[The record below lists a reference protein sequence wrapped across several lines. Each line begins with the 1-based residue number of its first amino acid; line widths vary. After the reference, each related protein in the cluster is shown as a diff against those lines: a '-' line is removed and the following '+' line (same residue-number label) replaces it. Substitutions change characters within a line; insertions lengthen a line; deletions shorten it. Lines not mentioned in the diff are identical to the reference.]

1 MGAAGAQTHPPG
13 GVQQVEQRPLEGEGQ
28 VPVAGAEAEGEE
40 AAGELPLEFPLDLVA
55 HLLHGGGGAAVQG
68 QGPEHVSALRP
79 SDEGV
84 HLGGQGGAEQGRP
97 AATPQVPLQV
107 LPGQEKAAVQAHPL
121 LLGDQVKHPVR
132 PPGPG
137 GGDHLPGA
145 LFHQR
150 PQVRPR
156 LVRGRA
162 HVAQDLVG
170 VDRCKGN
177 GQI

>member
-1 MGAAGAQTHPPG
+1 MGAAGAQSHPPG
-13 GVQQVEQRPLEGEGQ
+13 GVQQVEQRTLEGEGQ
-28 VPVAGAEAEGEE
+28 VPVPGAEAEGEE
-40 AAGELPLEFPLDLVA
+40 AAGKLSLELPLDLVA

-68 QGPEHVSALRP
+68 QGPEHVPALRP

-84 HLGGQGGAEQGRP
+84 HLGGQGGTEQGRP
-97 AATPQVPLQV
+97 AAVLQVPLQV

-121 LLGDQVKHPVR
+121 RLGGQVKHPVR

-137 GGDHLPGA
+137 GGEHLPGA
-145 LFHQR
+145 LLHQR

-162 HVAQDLVG
+162 HVAQHLVG
-170 VDRCKGN
+170 VNFVERN
-177 GQI
+177 WQ